1 MSAFSNGFEFEMWE
15 PNWCGRC
22 IKDEMG
28 GAPEGTF
35 CPILSKV
42 MLNNEVPP
50 QWTPGT
56 DDLRDRYH
64 CSEFELCSQGLG
76 STPEPTKEGEQ

>member
-1 MSAFSNGFEFEMWE
+1 MSAFSNGFEFDCWSA
-15 PNWCGRC
+15 NWCDRC
-22 IKDEMG
+22 IKDDGESV
-28 GAPEGTF
+28 F
-35 CPILSKV
+35 CPILSDV

-64 CSEFELCSQGLG
+64 CSEFQE
-76 STPEPTKEGEQ
+76 EQ

>member
-22 IKDEMG
+22 TKDSSVG
-28 GAPEGTF
+28 WALEGVF
-35 CPILSKV
+35 CPILDKV
-42 MLNNEVPP
+42 MLEDIVPEE
-50 QWTPGT
+50 WSPGT

-64 CSEFELCSQGLG
+64 CSEFEAHVS
-76 STPEPTKEGEQ
+76 